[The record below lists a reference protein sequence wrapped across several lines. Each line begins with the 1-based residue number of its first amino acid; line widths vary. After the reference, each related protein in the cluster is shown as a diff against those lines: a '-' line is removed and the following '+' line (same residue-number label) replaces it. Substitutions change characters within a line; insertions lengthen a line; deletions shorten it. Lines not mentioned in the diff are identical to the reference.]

1 MVIKSTIE
9 KGSLLT
15 PVPQISNW
23 SANVIWTNLV
33 PNTRYEVSNI
43 AGFDLYDADDPQNT
57 VYNPYIFR
65 TPVTYNHGNIF
76 STGSDDVR
84 LRISKDSTKFKI
96 YDGLNAKMAMILPG
110 SIAEIVFTTNQVRDK
125 EYRLD
130 VHVEEN
136 ISQFNM
142 GLLQYNA
149 GVFDTSSLKNVVINT
164 NQNYFS
170 NFTVWFSYYNTTDN
184 VDVLANVDADVVKKT
199 NPFEHDDNSIT
210 KASTRLRL
218 PTSMVTDSISHDRV
232 TLKLEPPDFD
242 SNVLYWDDIFTDKAN
257 VETSNVYESN
267 ISMTTGDLK
276 IYKNQNFPD
285 ISAFETNKFVY
296 SNLLPSNEYVFRI
309 EEFKNYTNLVDKSE
323 VLKFDSTRRAAE
335 TLTQY
340 VQSDYTHSE
349 TTASDNVSFTI
360 TDAARELLNDNGDTR
375 LFLSNIAFHSESANL
390 VYDAIVEISTPSE
403 SASERPTATKEGLTS
418 NTDFITLTFESDE
431 FYPPLFHF
439 GTGNVHV
446 SFVYS
451 NVNWENNGYVTPISL
466 NDQVRDVNGDRLIT
480 EAFELPT
487 EADIST
493 IDVSLTEFIN
503 AAADR
508 VQVKVA
514 NISTDFVSFP
524 NLTNRYKLE
533 ANIINIIISHHYLV
547 DIPIEAGNIS
557 NDDIIYELNNL
568 LPNSQYTTN
577 FLSFTHLDA
586 QGNASNV
593 NAFFEPFTSV
603 TVGPF
608 RTASDDVSVSF
619 ESITPIV
626 LDNNGNAGF
635 VFENFVFNSNASTQ
649 DYQINISLEEILNG
663 SLTGKILTANV
674 SMDYSANII
683 IRPTGLS
690 FGEYRLTN
698 TYTNTTYNVPVTDAN
713 DANVSETFDTR
724 YHLRPLPLPTI
735 GMRNDADEFESK
747 PTIYLDFEYTH
758 PFDGMANSYDDGIR

>member
-33 PNTRYEVSNI
+33 PNTRYGVSNI
-43 AGFDLYDADDPQNT
+43 AGFDRYDALNPQNT

-65 TPVTYNHGNIF
+65 TPVLYPHGNIF

-110 SIAEIVFTTNQVRDK
+110 SKAEIVFTTNQVRDK
-125 EYRLD
+125 VYRLD

-149 GVFDTSSLKNVVINT
+149 SNEMIIDDVESYNMTSLVMNEVVYETNKEKFDTSSLENVVINT

-170 NFTVWFSYYNTTDN
+170 DFTVWFSYYNTTDN

-199 NPFEHDDNSIT
+199 NPFGNDTNYIT

-242 SNVLYWDDIFTDKAN
+242 SNVSYWDDIFTDKAN
-257 VETSNVYESN
+257 VETTNVYESN
-267 ISMTTGDLK
+267 ISMTTGHLK
-276 IYKNQNFPD
+276 IYKNQNFREIND
-285 ISAFETNKFVY
+285 FETNEFVY

-309 EEFKNYTNLVDKSE
+309 EEFKNYKDLIDKSE
-323 VLKFDSTRRAAE
+323 VLKFDSTRRAVE
-335 TLTQY
+335 TLPLY
-340 VQSDYTHSE
+340 VQSVYVQSVYTHSE

-403 SASERPTATKEGLTS
+403 SALERPTATKEGLTS
-418 NTDFITLTFESDE
+418 NTDFTLTFEPEE

-439 GTGNVHV
+439 DKGGIKV
-446 SFVYS
+446 SFRYA

-466 NDQVRDVNGDRLIT
+466 NDQVHDVNGNILIT

-487 EADIST
+487 EANIST
-493 IDVSLTEFIN
+493 IDVSLY
-503 AAADR
+503 R
-508 VQVKVA
+508 
-514 NISTDFVSFP
+514 
-524 NLTNRYKLE
+524 
-533 ANIINIIISHHYLV
+533 
-547 DIPIEAGNIS
+547 
-557 NDDIIYELNNL
+557 IY
-568 LPNSQYTTN
+568 
-577 FLSFTHLDA
+577 
-586 QGNASNV
+586 
-593 NAFFEPFTSV
+593 
-603 TVGPF
+603 
-608 RTASDDVSVSF
+608 
-619 ESITPIV
+619 
-626 LDNNGNAGF
+626 
-635 VFENFVFNSNASTQ
+635 
-649 DYQINISLEEILNG
+649 
-663 SLTGKILTANV
+663 
-674 SMDYSANII
+674 
-683 IRPTGLS
+683 
-690 FGEYRLTN
+690 
-698 TYTNTTYNVPVTDAN
+698 
-713 DANVSETFDTR
+713 
-724 YHLRPLPLPTI
+724 
-735 GMRNDADEFESK
+735 
-747 PTIYLDFEYTH
+747 
-758 PFDGMANSYDDGIR
+758 